1 MKAQKKHKESTR
13 YPLAVRI
20 MALTLS
26 LLVTGGVLTY
36 LIMFVMSLFDKIA

>member
-1 MKAQKKHKESTR
+1 MKPQKTQQGKSR

-20 MALTLS
+20 MALALS

>member
-1 MKAQKKHKESTR
+1 MKTPKKHQESTR

-20 MALTLS
+20 MALALS

-36 LIMFVMSLFDKIA
+36 LIMFVMSLLN